1 MNDAVQELGVQKRRI
16 YDITNVLE
24 GIGLIEKCIKN
35 MIRWKGPPMDATQA
49 AEVTA
54 NFRETE
60 PVQNETEIQKLQD
73 ELDDLAGE
81 ERWLDDMLDQVGS
94 KVSAMSSDSLY
105 EKYAYVTYEDIMK
118 LNKDG

>member
-1 MNDAVQELGVQKRRI
+1 
-16 YDITNVLE
+16 
-24 GIGLIEKCIKN
+24 
-35 MIRWKGPPMDATQA
+35 MDATQA